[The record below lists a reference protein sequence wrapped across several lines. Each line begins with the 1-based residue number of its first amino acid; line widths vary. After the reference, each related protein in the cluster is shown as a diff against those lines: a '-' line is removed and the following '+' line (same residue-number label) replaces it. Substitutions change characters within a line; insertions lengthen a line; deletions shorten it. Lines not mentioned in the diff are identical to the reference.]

1 MKLAFSTIS
10 CPDWDFYRDI
20 FAAAKDLG
28 YQGIEIRGIKGEIY
42 APNIPLFSDDTIE
55 NTVKKLAE
63 GRLEIS
69 CLTSGA
75 CLGAK
80 GSEEKADT
88 EAKAYI
94 DLAEKL
100 KVKYVRVMPTGN
112 PFPDQC
118 DKEQAKRL
126 YKKLAVYGEKKG
138 VTPIMETNGI
148 FADTLAL
155 KEFME
160 SIGEKN
166 IGVLWDINHPVRFN
180 GEDVST
186 TLKNIG
192 KFIKYVHLKDSEVV
206 DGNIVYRL
214 LGKGTLPVEE
224 AIDGLKKICYDGYL
238 SLEWV
243 KRWNKNLEEPG
254 LVLPYYI
261 NYMYKHI
268 C

>member
-28 YQGIEIRGIKGEIY
+28 YQGIEIRGIGGELY
-42 APNIPLFSDDTIE
+42 APSISLFQDDVISD
-55 NTVKKLAE
+55 TVNKLNEA
-63 GRLEIS
+63 RLEIS

-75 CLGAK
+75 CLGAP
-80 GSEEKADT
+80 GGEEKAET
-88 EAKAYI
+88 EAKDYI
-94 DLAEKL
+94 DLAAKL
-100 KVKYVRVMPTGN
+100 KTKFVRVMPTGN
-112 PFPDQC
+112 TFPDEC
-118 DKEQAKRL
+118 DIAQAARL
-126 YKKLAVYGEKKG
+126 YKKLAKYGESKN

-148 FADTLAL
+148 FADTLVL

-160 SIGEKN
+160 SIKEEN

-180 GEDVST
+180 GEDVSR

-192 KFIKYVHLKDSEVV
+192 KYIKYVHLKDSEVV
-206 DGNIVYRL
+206 DGNIVYRMP
-214 LGKGTLPVEE
+214 GKGTLPIDE
-224 AIDGLKKICYDGYL
+224 AVDGLKMICYDGFL